1 MGIDIASLIIRS
13 ESKSEKLWL
22 VMERR
27 AFERIPSDVEARFF
41 YGNMF
46 YAGKITD
53 LSEKGMFVNTKKCFP
68 PDTLFLVMV
77 CENNRVLKMSVK
89 VKRFIR
95 TNGCNDGMGLEIIS
109 PSADYIH
116 YVDGLKEEVLQTV

>member
-1 MGIDIASLIIRS
+1 
-13 ESKSEKLWL
+13 
-22 VMERR
+22 MERR
-27 AFERIPSDVEARFF
+27 DSERIPSDVEARFCH
-41 YGNMF
+41 GNMF

-53 LSEKGMFVNTKKCFP
+53 LSEKGMFVNTRKCFP
-68 PDTLFLVMV
+68 PDTLFLIMI
-77 CENNRVLKMSVK
+77 CENNRVLKMSAK

-109 PSADYIH
+109 PSADYLH